1 MRQSSRGL
9 KVTSRE
15 RNQKIRATIGNLTYE
30 QQLYLN
36 RGNDYQVERIQIVID
51 GLRSKLR
58 TVDEDSELNEDNFE
72 DQG

>member
-58 TVDEDSELNEDNFE
+58 TVDEDSDLNEDNFE